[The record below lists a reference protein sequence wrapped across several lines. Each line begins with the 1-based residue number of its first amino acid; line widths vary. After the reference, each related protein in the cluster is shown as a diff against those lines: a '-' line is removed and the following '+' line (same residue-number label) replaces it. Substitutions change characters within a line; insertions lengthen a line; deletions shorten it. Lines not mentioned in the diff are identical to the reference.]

1 MKQDPDKI
9 RKALLAKIHMAKKDL
24 GMDEETYREMLK
36 AFGLTSCK
44 GGDIPTLER
53 VFAHLKGC
61 GFVTKQTPKYKKQF
75 GKRPRKL
82 VENDR
87 ECGPL
92 LSKIEALLT
101 EGGYHWN
108 YAQAICKRLTRSPK
122 NPEGIDRLEF
132 CKWNHL
138 HKIVAAL
145 EYNAKR
151 KQSDKRG
158 ES

>member
-44 GGDIPTLER
+44 GADIPTLER
-53 VFAHLKGC
+53 VSAHLKGC

-92 LSKIEALLT
+92 LSKIEALLAD
-101 EGGYHWN
+101 GGYVWN
-108 YAQAICKRLTRSPK
+108 YGHALAKRIAK
-122 NPEGIDRLEF
+122 VDRLEW
-132 CKWNHL
+132 CDWRQL

-151 KQSDKRG
+151 KHQSKTG
-158 ES
+158 GTP

>member
-1 MKQDPDKI
+1 MKQDPDKT

-44 GGDIPTLER
+44 GADIPTLER
-53 VFAHLKGC
+53 VSAHLKRC
-61 GFVTKQTPKYKKQF
+61 GFKEKGRWGKK
-75 GKRPRKL
+75 PRTL
-82 VENDR
+82 VEND
-87 ECGPL
+87 PL
-92 LSKIEALLT
+92 LSKIEALLAD
-101 EGGYHWN
+101 GGYVWN
-108 YAQAICKRLTRSPK
+108 YGHALAKRIAK
-122 NPEGIDRLEF
+122 VDRLEW
-132 CKWNHL
+132 CNWRQL

-151 KQSDKRG
+151 KQSNKKG